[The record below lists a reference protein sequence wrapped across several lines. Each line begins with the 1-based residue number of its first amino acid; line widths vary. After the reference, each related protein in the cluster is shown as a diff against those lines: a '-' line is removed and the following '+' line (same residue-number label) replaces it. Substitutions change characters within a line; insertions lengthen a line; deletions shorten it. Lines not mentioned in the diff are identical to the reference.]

1 MTKSLLDQPAPDAA
15 EDDEPLDLR
24 AGLAIVDAQR
34 RAVRNATVDDRLLF
48 AVWGLA
54 WVVGYGARWWGATQ
68 DPGGPAEGV
77 AAAVFGVCLVT
88 ALVVTLVHVLRAT
101 RGVRGVSRST
111 GAMYGWAWF
120 LGFAAQ
126 GTIVGGLARAGADDV
141 VLTTAA
147 NGIALL
153 VVGLLYLAG
162 GALWQEKPL
171 YALGAW
177 ILVMTVVTSLVGLPA
192 GYLVM
197 AAGGGGGLLVGALV
211 ATWRRRA
218 A

>member
-1 MTKSLLDQPAPDAA
+1 MTKSTPDQPTPEALD
-15 EDDEPLDLR
+15 DDEPLDPR

-34 RAVRNATVDDRLLF
+34 RAVRDATVDDRLLF
-48 AVWGLA
+48 AVWGVA

-77 AAAVFGVCLVT
+77 AAALFGVCLVT
-88 ALVVTLVHVLRAT
+88 ALAVTLVHVLRAT

-211 ATWRRRA
+211 ATWQRRSA
-218 A
+218 